1 MAKKQSCV
9 NYLKN
14 YLETDM
20 SKLGKDLISAL
31 KEAKT
36 KGFVTLETSPDVAEL
51 RKKLKLS
58 QREFSALYHINIETL
73 RKWEQHQ
80 RDPDSISR
88 AYLKCIQNDP
98 AFIRELVNK

>member
-1 MAKKQSCV
+1 
-9 NYLKN
+9 
-14 YLETDM
+14 M
-20 SKLGKDLISAL
+20 SKLGKNLIVAL
-31 KEAKT
+31 KEAKK
-36 KGFVTLETSPDVAEL
+36 KGFVTLQTSPDVAKI

-88 AYLKCIQNDP
+88 AYLKCIQHNP
-98 AFIRELVNK
+98 ILIRELVNKT

>member
-1 MAKKQSCV
+1 V
-9 NYLKN
+9 IN
-14 YLETDM
+14 M

-31 KEAKT
+31 KEAKK
-36 KGFVTLETSPDVAEL
+36 KGLVTLQTSPDVGKL

-80 RDPDSISR
+80 RDPDTISR

-98 AFIRELVNK
+98 ELIRDLVNR

>member
-1 MAKKQSCV
+1 
-9 NYLKN
+9 
-14 YLETDM
+14 M
-20 SKLGKDLISAL
+20 SNLGKDIINAL
-31 KEAKT
+31 KEAKK
-36 KGFVTLETSPDVAEL
+36 KGFVTLETSPDVAKL

-58 QREFSALYHINIETL
+58 QREFSAVYHINIETL

-98 AFIRELVNK
+98 ELIRDLVNR

>member
-1 MAKKQSCV
+1 
-9 NYLKN
+9 
-14 YLETDM
+14 M

-31 KEAKT
+31 KEAKK
-36 KGFVTLETSPDVAEL
+36 KGLVTLQTSPDVAKL

-58 QREFSALYHINIETL
+58 QREFSTLYHVNIETL

-80 RDPDSISR
+80 RKPDTISR

-98 AFIRELVNK
+98 VLIRDLVNK

>member
-1 MAKKQSCV
+1 
-9 NYLKN
+9 
-14 YLETDM
+14 M
-20 SKLGKDLISAL
+20 SKLGKEIISAL
-31 KEAKT
+31 KEAKK
-36 KGFVTLETSPDVAEL
+36 KGLVTLQTSPEVGKL

-58 QREFSALYHINIETL
+58 QREFSAVYHINIETL

-98 AFIRELVNK
+98 ILIRELVNR

>member
-1 MAKKQSCV
+1 
-9 NYLKN
+9 
-14 YLETDM
+14 M
-20 SKLGKDLISAL
+20 SKLGKELISAL
-31 KEAKT
+31 KEAKK
-36 KGFVTLETSPDVAEL
+36 KGLVTLQTSPDVGKL

-58 QREFSALYHINIETL
+58 QREFSAVYHINIETL

-98 AFIRELVNK
+98 VLIRELVNK

>member
-1 MAKKQSCV
+1 
-9 NYLKN
+9 
-14 YLETDM
+14 M
-20 SKLGKDLISAL
+20 SKLGKDLIGAL
-31 KEAKT
+31 KEAK
-36 KGFVTLETSPDVAEL
+36 KNGVVTLQTSPDVGKL

-80 RDPDSISR
+80 RDPDTISR

-98 AFIRELVNK
+98 ELIRNLVNK